1 MTKNIFCKKKEK
13 YIINPVI
20 RISQNNEK
28 ILLLKTLIYYSL
40 SLSLTLLLLQGSDS
54 VELFLDND
62 PLDALDEA
70 RDALFIWVQRSP
82 RLRLYTSFSAWLRPY
97 LSILEETEVAS
108 DFLLASESC
117 EALIIWPQRLLR
129 LRLYTSFSSSVSP
142 YLDVTVEP
150 EVVFK

>member
-1 MTKNIFCKKKEK
+1 MKNI
-13 YIINPVI
+13 II
-20 RISQNNEK
+20 K
-28 ILLLKTLIYYSL
+28 KTLIYY

>member
-1 MTKNIFCKKKEK
+1 MTKNIFCKKEKEIHSSGSHTK
-13 YIINPVI
+13 
-20 RISQNNEK
+20 QWK
-28 ILLLKTLIYYSL
+28 ILLLKTLIYY

-129 LRLYTSFSSSVSP
+129 LRLYTSVSSSVRP

-150 EVVFK
+150 VWSIMCT

>member
-1 MTKNIFCKKKEK
+1 MNEK
-13 YIINPVI
+13 CNDFTSIV
-20 RISQNNEK
+20 RIDSQNNNNN
-28 ILLLKTLIYYSL
+28 II
-40 SLSLTLLLLQGSDS
+40 LTLLLLQGSDS

-70 RDALFIWVQRSP
+70 LDALFIWVQRLP
-82 RLRLYTSFSAWLRPY
+82 RLLLYTSFSALLRPY

-129 LRLYTSFSSSVSP
+129 LRLYTAVSSSVRP
-142 YLDVTVEP
+142 YLDVTIEP
-150 EVVFK
+150 VVVCVHSKKMMHCTMS